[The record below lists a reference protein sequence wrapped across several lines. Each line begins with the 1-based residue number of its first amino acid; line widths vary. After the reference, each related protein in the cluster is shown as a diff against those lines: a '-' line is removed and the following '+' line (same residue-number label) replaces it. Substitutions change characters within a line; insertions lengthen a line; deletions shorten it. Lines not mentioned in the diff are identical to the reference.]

1 MKCKIIQKKEDNKPS
16 AFEQDFSLKDLK
28 SLKVEL
34 SSIAYNDFNPDTD
47 DYEEQELSVKKSDV
61 KFKIKGKSK
70 IILESANIEIDI
82 DDEEQKER
90 FMDKDWETETVFPTI
105 KLTDKSKKSEFIE
118 FTGGHLFTV
127 EIIY

>member
-16 AFEQDFSLKDLK
+16 AFEQDFSLKDIK

-82 DDEEQKER
+82 DDEGQKER

-105 KLTDKSKKSEFIE
+105 KLTDKSKKSELIE
-118 FTGGHLFTV
+118 FNGGHLFTV

>member
-1 MKCKIIQKKEDNKPS
+1 MKCKVIQKKEDNKPS
-16 AFEQDFSLKDLK
+16 AFEQDFSLKDVK

-34 SSIAYNDFNPDTD
+34 SSITYNDFNPDTD

-70 IILESANIEIDI
+70 IILETANIEIDI

-105 KLTDKSKKSEFIE
+105 KLTDKTKKSEYIE
-118 FTGGHLFTV
+118 FNSGHLFTL